1 MLGEPPM
8 EDMNEQSKGN
18 TALRLTPT
26 TAADRITAM
35 NNTSDAYRNHIQDRI
50 DHDRSLLS
58 QRFNYFLLVTS
69 LLTIVFVIL
78 ITSDRFVACAWNDYA
93 KIVIAIS
100 IVGFL
105 LSYLLSIVN
114 FMNVRL
120 IYAMGWFLDN
130 GTDSENIH
138 TLRRF
143 NRYVSNK
150 LVPLL
155 RFRIE
160 YFWSVYLNTIA
171 FILTTMLK
179 LPFVDVD
186 AKKTGYM
193 DEAPHTWVAPILIA
207 YAWLVIC
214 LMIFLD
220 SYYSLLWWHLPVA
233 IAIVSLIIGIV
244 KGIRFHGERE
254 RVREERRSGG

>member
-1 MLGEPPM
+1 
-8 EDMNEQSKGN
+8 
-18 TALRLTPT
+18 LTPT
-26 TAADRITAM
+26 TAGDRITMM
-35 NNTSDAYRNHIQDRI
+35 NNRWDAYRSHIQDRI
-50 DHDRSLLS
+50 DHNTSLLS

-69 LLTIVFVIL
+69 FLMVAFVIL
-78 ITSDRFVACAWNDYA
+78 ITSERFVPCAFNDYA
-93 KIVIAIS
+93 KIALTIS

-105 LSYLLSIVN
+105 LAYLSSIVN
-114 FMNVRL
+114 FINVRL
-120 IYAMGWFLDN
+120 IYAMRWFLDN

-143 NRYVSNK
+143 NHYVSDK

-171 FILTTMLK
+171 YIFTTVLK
-179 LPFVDVD
+179 FPFVDMD

-207 YAWLVIC
+207 YVWFIIC
-214 LMIFLD
+214 LAILLD
-220 SYYSLLWWHLPVA
+220 HHYSLRWWHLPVA
-233 IAIVSLIIGIV
+233 VAVASLIIGLV
-244 KGIRFHGERE
+244 KGTRFHQEKKNGK
-254 RVREERRSGG
+254 EEGYSGG